1 MTTVVDPLGT
11 PSVTYNR
18 SGTSIVSVIG
28 GATSGSTGSTGIGN
42 DANPIPRVSQTT
54 VALVTT
60 SFGPTHN
67 ILVRLP
73 DDAEVGDVVEV
84 YRNISSTEGPMV
96 FPNVGEAI
104 SLHPA
109 STGTNN
115 AASTIVNDNSGLVFR
130 KVSSTLWMP
139 IGAAA

>member
-1 MTTVVDPLGT
+1 MTTIVDPLGT

-18 SGTSIVSVIG
+18 FGTAIVTVSGA
-28 GATSGSTGSTGIGN
+28 ATSGSIASTGVGN
-42 DANPIPRVSQTT
+42 DANPIPRVCQTT
-54 VALVTT
+54 IAMVTT
-60 SFGPTHN
+60 SSGPTHN

-84 YRNISSTEGPMV
+84 YRNIGSTESPMV